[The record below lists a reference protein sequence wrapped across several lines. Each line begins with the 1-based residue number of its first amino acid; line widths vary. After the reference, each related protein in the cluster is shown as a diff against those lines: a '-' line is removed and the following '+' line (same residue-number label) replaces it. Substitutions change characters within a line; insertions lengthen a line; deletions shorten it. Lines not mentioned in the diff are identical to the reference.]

1 MNRVPTTILTS
12 YYKLGLLG
20 FKTPKREREKE
31 RKKLFSTRCSVVCTT
46 WFGFCACKKSLLWRW
61 PPTSYV
67 VVIFGIGFLK
77 VVFGDFPSN
86 NLSRQILELQVL
98 RASSCVSCIHPSK
111 IKWML
116 WKFYEFDG
124 MSSEVLKTS
133 NQFVGEGEGCLA
145 PCSSEP
151 CFE

>member
-31 RKKLFSTRCSVVCTT
+31 RK
-46 WFGFCACKKSLLWRW
+46 
-61 PPTSYV
+61 
-67 VVIFGIGFLK
+67 
-77 VVFGDFPSN
+77 
-86 NLSRQILELQVL
+86 
-98 RASSCVSCIHPSK
+98 
-111 IKWML
+111 KWML